1 MAAPPCSLANASWR
15 FSEAARLSPHLPV
28 DALLDAFTASATVA
42 RMLEAVLFALDFWAA
57 ISSAT
62 VW

>member
-1 MAAPPCSLANASWR
+1 MAYAFWR
-15 FSEAARLSPHLPV
+15 SSAAARLSPHLPV
-28 DALLDAFTASATVA
+28 DALFEAFTASVTVA
-42 RMLEAVLFALDFWAA
+42 RMVEAVDLAADFCAA